1 MKKYISKMKKT
12 EVLFAK
18 GLSYRQI
25 AKILGHDQKQI
36 WRWHKLYRG
45 QLSTGKEKV
54 ANISQE

>member
-1 MKKYISKMKKT
+1 MKKT